1 MRSFRRAAR
10 TRLGTLQARYAPPR
24 LPLPAPVLTLSLSI
38 VPIGYGIRKLQM
50 TVVIEDELVGLDD
63 LQEKLATDFEEYI
76 QSSDIQAMQKL

>member
-1 MRSFRRAAR
+1 
-10 TRLGTLQARYAPPR
+10 
-24 LPLPAPVLTLSLSI
+24 
-38 VPIGYGIRKLQM
+38 M